1 MKRLKLISGVPDQEE
16 KKMAVPYNHR
26 EIEEKWR
33 KEWEKHPV
41 NVDDGKKPKYYC
53 LDMFPYPS
61 GNGLHVGH
69 WRGYVISDVWS
80 RYKMLNGGHYI
91 IHPMGWDAFGLP
103 AENYAIKMGVHPAKS
118 TAENVANIKRQINQ
132 IAALYDWDMEVNTT
146 DPNFY
151 KWTQWI
157 FVKMFK
163 EGLAYEK
170 EMPINWCPSCKTGL
184 ANEEVV
190 NGKCERCGADVTKK
204 NLKQWMLR
212 ITKYADRL
220 LNDLDKLDWPEKVK
234 KMQTDWIGKS
244 YGAEVDFKVD
254 GRDDKITVYTTRP
267 DTLYGA
273 TFMVLAPEHAM
284 AASLA
289 TPETKEAVDKYIFD
303 ASMKS
308 NVDRLQD
315 KEKTGV
321 FTGSYAINPINGAKV
336 PIWLSDY
343 VLADYGT
350 GAIMCVPAHDDRD
363 FEFAKKFDI
372 PIIQVIAKDGKEIE
386 NMAEAYT
393 EASGTMI
400 NSGDWNG
407 MESAVLKK
415 EAPLMIEKMGV
426 GRKTVNYKLRDWVFS
441 RQRYWGEPIPIVH
454 CPKCGCVPVPEDQ
467 LPLLLPEVESYQPTG
482 TGESPL
488 ADIEEWVNTTCPVC
502 GAPAKRETNT
512 MPQWAGSSWYFLRYV
527 DNKNDKELV
536 SREKADKYLPVD
548 MYIGGVEHAVLHLL
562 YSRFYTKFL
571 CDIGVIDFDEPFTK
585 LFNQGMITGKN
596 GIKMSKSKGNV
607 VSPDDLVR
615 DYGCDSLRLYELF
628 VGPPELDSE
637 WDDRGID
644 GVYRFLTKFWKL
656 VMDNKDSGVAET
668 KEMVKLLH
676 KMVFDISQRLENF
689 SLNTVISGFM
699 EYNNKMIE
707 MAKNGGIDKETLK
720 TAVVL
725 LAPFAPHIA
734 EELWRELGGTD
745 SVFHTVWP
753 TADEEAMA
761 DDEKEIAVQV
771 NGKTRV
777 VIKVPADISKE
788 DAIAAGKAAL
798 GDKLTGNVVKEIY
811 VPGRII
817 NIVAK

>member
-1 MKRLKLISGVPDQEE
+1 MATQYNHSAIEKKWRENWEE
-16 KKMAVPYNHR
+16 KPINVNDG
-26 EIEEKWR
+26 R
-33 KEWEKHPV
+33 KE
-41 NVDDGKKPKYYC
+41 KYYC

-61 GNGLHVGH
+61 GSGLHVGH

-80 RYKMLNGGHYI
+80 RYQLLKGKYV

-118 TAENVANIKRQINQ
+118 TEANIRNIKRQIKQ
-132 IAALYDWDMEVNTT
+132 IAAIYDWDMEVNTT
-146 DPNFY
+146 DPDFY

-157 FVKMFK
+157 FVQMFK
-163 EGLAYEK
+163 KGLAYEK
-170 EMPINWCPSCKTGL
+170 EFPINWCPSCKTGL

-190 NGKCERCGADVTKK
+190 NGCCERCGTTVTKK
-204 NLKQWMLR
+204 NLRQWMLK
-212 ITKYADRL
+212 ITAYAERL

-244 YGAEVDFKVD
+244 YGAEVDFPID
-254 GRDDKITVYTTRP
+254 GREEKITVYTTRP

-273 TFMVLAPEHAM
+273 TFMVLAPEHAL
-284 AASLA
+284 AKSLA
-289 TPETKEAVDKYIFD
+289 TDETREAVEKYIFD
-303 ASMKS
+303 SSMRS
-308 NVDRLQD
+308 NVDRMQA

-321 FTGSYAINPINGAKV
+321 FTGSYAINPLNGAKT

-363 FEFAKKFDI
+363 FEFARKFGL
-372 PIIQVIAKDGKEIE
+372 PIVQVIAKDGKEIE
-386 NMAEAYT
+386 NMTEAYT
-393 EASGTMI
+393 EANGIMI

-407 MESAVLKK
+407 LESAVLKK
-415 EAPLMIEKMGV
+415 EAPYMIEEKGF
-426 GRKTVNYKLRDWVFS
+426 GHKTVNYKLRDWVFS
-441 RQRYWGEPIPIVH
+441 RQRYWGEPIPIIH

-467 LPLLLPEVESYQPTG
+467 LPLKLPEVDSYQPTG

-488 ADIEEWVNTTCPVC
+488 AAIDEWVNTTCPVC

-527 DNKNDKELV
+527 DSHNKEELV

-571 CDIGVIDFDEPFTK
+571 CDIGAIDFDEPFKK

-628 VGPPELDSE
+628 VGPPELDAE
-637 WDDRGID
+637 WDDRGIE
-644 GVYRFLTKFWKL
+644 GVSRFLNRFWNL
-656 VMDNKDSGVAET
+656 VMDNKDKNAKAS
-668 KEMVKLLH
+668 KEMIKLRH
-676 KMVFDISQRLENF
+676 KLVYDIEYRFNQF

-699 EYNNKMIE
+699 EYNNKLIE
-707 MAKNGGIDKETLK
+707 LARKEGGIDKETLK
-720 TAVVL
+720 TFVIL
-725 LAPFAPHIA
+725 LAPFAPHIG
-734 EELWRELGGTD
+734 EELWQQLGGTD
-745 SVFHTVWP
+745 SVFHAQWP
-753 TADEEAMA
+753 ECDEEAMK
-761 DDEKEIAVQV
+761 DDEIEVAVQI
-771 NGKTRV
+771 NGKTRA
-777 VIKVPADISKE
+777 VISISADSSRE
-788 DAIAAGKAAL
+788 DAIAAGREAVKE
-798 GDKLTGNVVKEIY
+798 KMTGNVVKEIY
-811 VPGRII
+811 VPGKII
-817 NIVAK
+817 NIVCK

>member
-1 MKRLKLISGVPDQEE
+1 
-16 KKMAVPYNHR
+16 MAVPYNHKA
-26 EIEEKWR
+26 IEKKWR
-33 KEWEKHPV
+33 QKWEENPV

-80 RYKMLNGGHYI
+80 RYKMMQGYYL

-103 AENYAIKMGVHPAKS
+103 AENYAIKTGQHPAIS
-118 TAENVANIKRQINQ
+118 TAKNISNIKRQINE
-132 IAALYDWDMEVNTT
+132 IAAIYDWDREVNTT
-146 DPNFY
+146 DPDFY

-170 EMPINWCPSCKTGL
+170 EFPINWCPSCKTGL

-190 NGKCERCGADVTKK
+190 NGCCERCGTPVTKK
-204 NLKQWMLR
+204 NLRQWMLR

-220 LNDLDKLDWPEKVK
+220 LNDLDKLEWPEKVK
-234 KMQTDWIGKS
+234 KMQTEWIGKS
-244 YGAEVDFKVD
+244 YGAEVDFPVEGKD
-254 GRDDKITVYTTRP
+254 EKITVYTTRP
-267 DTLYGA
+267 DTLHGA
-273 TFMVLAPEHAM
+273 TFMVLAPEHKL
-284 AASLA
+284 AAGLA
-289 TPETKEAVDKYIFD
+289 TPDQKEAVDAYIYA

-308 NVDRLQD
+308 NVDRMQD

-321 FTGSYAINPINGAKV
+321 FTGSYATNPLNGAKV

-372 PIIQVIAKDGKEIE
+372 PIIQVIAKDGKAIE
-386 NMAEAYT
+386 NMTEAYT

-415 EAPLMIEKMGV
+415 EAPHIIEKMGI

-454 CPKCGCVPVPEDQ
+454 CPKCGNVPVPEEE
-467 LPLLLPEVESYQPTG
+467 LPLRLPDVESYEPTG

-488 ADIEEWVNTTCPVC
+488 AAIEDWVNCKCPKC
-502 GAPAKRETNT
+502 GADAKRETTT
-512 MPQWAGSSWYFLRYV
+512 MPQWAGSSWYFLLYV
-527 DNKNDKELV
+527 DSHNDKELV
-536 SREKADKYLPVD
+536 SKEKADKYLPVD

-571 CDIGVIDFDEPFTK
+571 YDIGVVDFDEPFHK

-607 VSPDDLVR
+607 ISPDDLVR
-615 DYGCDSLRLYELF
+615 DYGCDSLRMYELF
-628 VGPPELDSE
+628 VGPPELDAE
-637 WDDRGID
+637 LDDRGIE
-644 GVYRFLTKFWKL
+644 GVYRFLSRFWNL
-656 VMDNKDSGVAET
+656 VMDNKDKNIKAS
-668 KEMVKLLH
+668 KEMIKARH
-676 KMVFDISQRLENF
+676 KMIHMITTRLEGF

-699 EYNNKMIE
+699 ECNNNLIAI
-707 MAKNGGIDKETLK
+707 AKKEGGMDKETLEA
-720 TAVVL
+720 AVLL
-725 LAPFAPHIA
+725 LAPFAPHMG
-734 EELWRELGGTD
+734 EELWEELGHTD
-745 SVFHTVWP
+745 SVFHHEWP
-753 TADEEAMA
+753 AHDEEAMK
-761 DDEKEIAVQV
+761 DDEVEIPVQV
-771 NGKTRV
+771 NGKTKA
-777 VIKVPADISKE
+777 VISIPVDISKE
-788 DAIAAGKAAL
+788 DAIAKAKEVL
-798 GDKLTGNVVKEIY
+798 GDKLSGNIIKEIY
-811 VPGRII
+811 VPKKIV